1 MSATPQVPFIRKP
14 YPEGEPG
21 IRMSLDTICLKV
33 RESAPTPVFRSFAGN
48 ILRQA
53 FFPRSNEQKATALYN
68 HVKHTVGYTHDP
80 PGTELVQ
87 AAPITLCVEG
97 APICIPIGDCDD
109 IVCALASLCAAC
121 GLEVEI
127 VRQIFGDGHQQHVI
141 CEVKLENGKW
151 FPLDATTSRFI
162 AGEKAKAKTETR
174 LNPWKDG
181 SPAGLQAE
189 FVGIGG
195 LPVLGLGADGRYH
208 QIPTDMVLGADA
220 PEQVWYDVGNG
231 VQTAHPIVKPLKGLA
246 EGLEGLGDLLP
257 DVTLPKLSTKAA
269 VVAGAGIIT
278 GSAIVAAIIRKVRS
292 KR

>member
-1 MSATPQVPFIRKP
+1 MNTQMPAVPYVRKP
-14 YPEGEPG
+14 YPDGEAG
-21 IRMSLDTICLKV
+21 IRMSLEQICAKV
-33 RESAPTPVFRSFAGN
+33 KESSPTPVFRSFAGN

-53 FFPRSNEQKATALYN
+53 KFPRTNEEKARTLYD
-68 HVKHTVGYTHDP
+68 HVKATVGYTHDP

-127 VRQIFGDGHQQHVI
+127 VRQFFGDGHQQHVI
-141 CEVKLENGKW
+141 CEVRLENGKW

-162 AGEKAKAKTETR
+162 AGEKAKASKETR
-174 LNPWKDG
+174 MNPWRDG

-189 FVGIGG
+189 FVGIGA

-208 QIPTDMVLGADA
+208 QLPSEMVFGADV
-220 PEQVWYDVGNG
+220 PQQTWYDVGPG
-231 VQTAHPIVKPLKGLA
+231 VQMAQTIAKPLKGLV
-246 EGLEGLGDLLP
+246 EGLDGLGDMLP
-257 DVTLPKLSTKAA
+257 DSFPKLTTKGAI
-269 VVAGAGIIT
+269 VAGVGIVA
-278 GSAIVAAIIRKVRS
+278 GSAVVAAIIRKVR
-292 KR
+292 RRR